1 MRIADKMQFEQ
12 VKANIGKNRTQMAE
26 LQNQAATQKRV
37 TKPSDD
43 PLAASRV
50 LSNRIDL
57 QGNRQFTKSLNYAK
71 SFLEYTDQS
80 LNDLSEV
87 LMRAKELAISQSS
100 DSSANDETRRVV
112 ATEVEQLYNSLI
124 GIGNR
129 KLGDRFIFGGFR
141 TQQAPFNPQGEY
153 VGDPGEMNIHIDKE
167 TFIPMNVPGGRVFL
181 GLGVDPNGMAKP
193 TPVQPRTIEEFEA
206 RMKAPATSGPISA
219 PSPGPGLSPSPGPT
233 SGSGPVPTSS
243 SSLSSTPATT
253 PAEIR
258 GPASVS
264 ASEAMANASTGPS
277 AMSEEPTGTN
287 LFQALKELEV
297 SLRTNDKAGVQDSL
311 DVLDAALS
319 QVVLTRAQVGSRS
332 MALDQL
338 MQTLEKA
345 KVDNQVSISQL
356 EDADIFSTVSD
367 INKTESTLQ
376 ATLQTSG
383 KLIERSLMDFLR

>member
-12 VKANIGKNRTQMAE
+12 VKNNVGKNRSQMSE

-57 QGNRQFTKSLNYAK
+57 QGNKQFSKSLNYAK

-87 LMRAKELAISQSS
+87 MMRAKELAISQSN
-100 DSSANDETRRVV
+100 DASANEQSRRVV
-112 ATEVEQLYNSLI
+112 ATEVEQLYNQLI
-124 GIGNR
+124 NIGNR

-141 TQQAPFNPQGEY
+141 TQIAPFTPKGEY
-153 VGDPGEMNIHIDKE
+153 MGDPGEMNIHIDKE
-167 TFIPMNVPGGRVFL
+167 AFLPMNVPGGRVFL
-181 GLGVDPNGMAKP
+181 GQGINRDGMAAP
-193 TPVQPRTIEEFEA
+193 TPPQPRIIEELKIQQAKMQPAAAE
-206 RMKAPATSGPISA
+206 PATQ
-219 PSPGPGLSPSPGPT
+219 
-233 SGSGPVPTSS
+233 GPVQT
-243 SSLSSTPATT
+243 
-253 PAEIR
+253 R

-264 ASEAMANASTGPS
+264 GLRGPDVPVPGPQTSPPSTEVNG
-277 AMSEEPTGTN
+277 GVN
-287 LFQALKELEV
+287 LFNVLKDLET
-297 SLRTNDKAGVQDSL
+297 SLRTNDKVGVHESL
-311 DVLDAALS
+311 NHLDDALS
-319 QVVLTRAQVGSRS
+319 QVVLTRAQVGSRG
-332 MALDQL
+332 MVLDNF

-345 KVDNQVSISQL
+345 KVDNQIAISSL

-367 INKTESTLQ
+367 ITKTENTLQ

-383 KLIERSLMDFLR
+383 KLIQPSLLDFLR